1 MPYVVTEDCIRCKY
15 MYCVERCPV
24 GCFHEGEN
32 MLVIHPDECIDCAAC
47 ELNCPVTAIVSD
59 IDFAS
64 RELGAA
70 QSPLFGGVAEIPRK
84 RPSAGRRPGRE
95 DAPGKY
101 VRYFSPDRGTCH
113 LPAAK

>member
-47 ELNCPVTAIVSD
+47 ESNCPVTAIVSD
-59 IDFAS
+59 INS
-64 RELGAA
+64 RAA
-70 QSPLFGGVAEIPRK
+70 NWALLNR
-84 RPSAGRRPGRE
+84 RYSAVWPKIRERGRAPADAREWE